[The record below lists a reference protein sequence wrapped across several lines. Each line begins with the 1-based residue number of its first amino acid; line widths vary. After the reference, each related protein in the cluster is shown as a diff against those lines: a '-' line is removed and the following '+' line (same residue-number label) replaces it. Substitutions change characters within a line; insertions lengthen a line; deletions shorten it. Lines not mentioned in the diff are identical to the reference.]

1 MSVGTILNLIGGVCP
16 DVGWPIRSAGANV
29 PTLLDALRVTSPE
42 LVLMRQL
49 TAALAAGAVFATV
62 LPAVAQDPPKPPK
75 ASSPAAGFTKADA
88 ASFTDAD
95 RTAEAIANGVKQFA
109 LTGEAY
115 RKAPALVENI
125 VIDVMAPMGR
135 QKTLIDSKWGANG
148 AFDIMVDG
156 QMRML
161 STSSTFFMLMPS
173 DESRFMS
180 QEIVDGNIQAA
191 VLAATGGGGVPDPA
205 YLFRVGDPAKLKP
218 EQIPGMFG
226 LGAIVDPKLTGFRTV
241 DTGFQALLEG
251 EGGKAVVSMNAK
263 TGLVDRIDLKV
274 VPPGMPA
281 GAGIDVAFTIQNR
294 IEKALASPIA
304 FDTAGKTRVDTPD
317 QLGPQPLAVG
327 DEAPD
332 FELKTFDGGTVKLS
346 SLRGQVVVLDFW
358 ATWCGP
364 CKRGLPVLNEVVKWA
379 ASEGLPV
386 KFFGVNAWEQGEPAA
401 KLTGAKQY
409 WDGQNFAF
417 QSLFDG
423 DDSVVGKY
431 GVTGIPTSFI
441 IGRDGRIE
449 VVHQGF
455 DPSMVDTMKTELK
468 TAAGEKG

>member
-1 MSVGTILNLIGGVCP
+1 
-16 DVGWPIRSAGANV
+16 
-29 PTLLDALRVTSPE
+29 
-42 LVLMRQL
+42 MRQL

-75 ASSPAAGFTKADA
+75 ASVPAAGFTQADA
-88 ASFTDAD
+88 ASFTDTD
-95 RTAEAIANGVKQFA
+95 RAPEASANGIKQFGKTA
-109 LTGEAY
+109 EAY

-125 VIDVMAPMGR
+125 VIDVKAPMGN
-135 QKTLIDSKWGANG
+135 QKTLIDSTWGANG

-161 STSSTFFMLMPS
+161 STNDTFFMLMPS
-173 DESRFMS
+173 DESRYMS
-180 QEIVDGNIQAA
+180 QEIVDGNVESA

-226 LGAIVDPKLTGFRTV
+226 LGAIADPKLTGFRKV
-241 DTGFQALLEG
+241 EAGFQSLLEG

-274 VPPGMPA
+274 MPPGMPA
-281 GAGIDVAFTIQNR
+281 GTGIDVAFIIRNKV
-294 IEKALASPIA
+294 EKKLASPIA
-304 FDTAGKTRVDTPD
+304 FDPTGKTRVDTPD
-317 QLGPQPLAVG
+317 QLGPQPLTVG
-327 DEAPD
+327 AEAPD
-332 FELKTFDGGTVKLS
+332 FELTSFDGETVKLS

-379 ASEGLPV
+379 ATEGLPV
-386 KFFGVNAWEQGEPAA
+386 KFFGVNCWEQGDSAA
-401 KLTGAKQY
+401 KLAGAKRY
-409 WDGQNFAF
+409 WDGQKFAF

-423 DDSVVGKY
+423 EDSVVAKY

-441 IGRDGRIE
+441 IGRDGKVE

>member
-1 MSVGTILNLIGGVCP
+1 
-16 DVGWPIRSAGANV
+16 
-29 PTLLDALRVTSPE
+29 
-42 LVLMRQL
+42 MRQL

-75 ASSPAAGFTKADA
+75 ASAPAAGFTQADA

-148 AFDIMVDG
+148 SFDIMVDG

-161 STSSTFFMLMPS
+161 STKDTFFMLMPS
-173 DESRFMS
+173 DESRYMS
-180 QEIVDGNIQAA
+180 QAIVDGNVESA

-226 LGAIVDPKLTGFRTV
+226 LGAITDPKLTAFRKAGP
-241 DTGFQALLEG
+241 GFQALLEG

-274 VPPGMPA
+274 MPPGMPA
-281 GAGIDVAFTIQNR
+281 GAGIDVAFTIQNK
-294 IEKALASPIA
+294 IEKALPSPIA
-304 FDTAGKTRVDTPD
+304 FETAGKTRVDTPD

-441 IGRDGRIE
+441 IGRDGKVE

>member
-1 MSVGTILNLIGGVCP
+1 
-16 DVGWPIRSAGANV
+16 
-29 PTLLDALRVTSPE
+29 
-42 LVLMRQL
+42 MRQL

-75 ASSPAAGFTKADA
+75 ASSPAAGFMKADA

-161 STSSTFFMLMPS
+161 STKDTFFMLMPS
-173 DESRFMS
+173 DESRYMS
-180 QEIVDGNIQAA
+180 QAIVDGNVESA

-226 LGAIVDPKLTGFRTV
+226 LGAIVDPKLTAFRKAGP
-241 DTGFQALLEG
+241 GFQALLEG
-251 EGGKAVVSMNAK
+251 EGGKAVVSMNTK

-274 VPPGMPA
+274 MPPGMPA
-281 GAGIDVAFTIQNR
+281 GAGIDVAFTIQNK
-294 IEKALASPIA
+294 IEKTLASPIA
-304 FDTAGKTRVDTPD
+304 FETAGKTRVDTPD

>member
-1 MSVGTILNLIGGVCP
+1 
-16 DVGWPIRSAGANV
+16 
-29 PTLLDALRVTSPE
+29 
-42 LVLMRQL
+42 MRQL

-62 LPAVAQDPPKPPK
+62 LPAFAQEPPTPPK
-75 ASSPAAGFTKADA
+75 ASSPATGFSKADP
-88 ASFTDAD
+88 ASFTEAD
-95 RTAEAIANGVKQFA
+95 RAPEAIANGVKQFA
-109 LTGEAY
+109 RTGEAY

-125 VIDVMAPMGR
+125 VIDVMAPMGN
-135 QKTLIDSKWGANG
+135 QKTLIDSKWGADG

-161 STSSTFFMLMPS
+161 STKDTFFMLMPS
-173 DESRFMS
+173 DESRYMS
-180 QEIVDGNIQAA
+180 QEILDGNVESA

-226 LGAIVDPKLTGFRTV
+226 LGAIADPKLTGFRKV
-241 DTGFQALLEG
+241 DAGFQAMLEG
-251 EGGKAVVSMNAK
+251 EGGQAIVSMNAK

-274 VPPGMPA
+274 MPPGMPA
-281 GAGIDVAFTIQNR
+281 GAGIDVAFTIKNK
-294 IEKALASPIA
+294 IEKMLATAIA
-304 FDTAGKTRVDTPD
+304 FDTAGKTRVDRPD
-317 QLGPQPLAVG
+317 QLGPQPLTVG
-327 DEAPD
+327 AEAPD
-332 FELKTFDGGTVKLS
+332 FELKSFDGETVRLS

-379 ASEGLPV
+379 AAEGLPV
-386 KFFGVNAWEQGEPAA
+386 KFFGVNSWEQGEAAA
-401 KLTGAKQY
+401 KLAGAKAY
-409 WDGQNFAF
+409 WDGQKFAF
-417 QSLFDG
+417 QSLFDS
-423 DDSVVGKY
+423 DDSVIGKY

-441 IGRDGRIE
+441 IGRDGKVE

-455 DPSMVDTMKTELK
+455 DPAMVDTMKAELK